1 MARLAGC
8 VIYDVFKVTSRLRK
22 VFQGTAGPFLFS
34 AFKHMH
40 VMGSSEWQQDQQAD
54 FHVVFFWCLY
64 QNLSNLYRWGF
75 LIEPFSQRI
84 SALIIWNSLTSA
96 QIFWGNLL
104 RLWRVLEQKDLWSAF
119 HYSGAVGFPA
129 LSTCSPPSSIIG
141 LFWWTFT
148 RKLKGE
154 KIPLSQI

>member
-34 AFKHMH
+34 ASKHMH

-54 FHVVFFWCLY
+54 FHVFWCLY
-64 QNLSNLYRWGF
+64 QKLSRLYRWEF
-75 LIEPFSQRI
+75 LIEPFSQGI
-84 SALIIWNSLTSA
+84 SALIIWDSLISA
-96 QIFWGNLL
+96 QIFSGNLL

-129 LSTCSPPSSIIG
+129 LSTCPPQSSIIG
-141 LFWWTFT
+141 PFRWTFT
-148 RKLKGE
+148 RKLKGK